1 MITVTDNALTKLN
14 TILNEEN
21 AGAKLRIFIQGGG
34 CSGLQYGFAIEE
46 QQEEDDF
53 VVSEGNVSILIDG
66 MSSAYIE
73 GATIDFSQDQY
84 GENFVIKN
92 PNAKTTCGCGSSFTP
107 Y

>member
-73 GATIDFSQDQY
+73 GATIDFSEDQY

>member
-21 AGAKLRIFIQGGG
+21 PGAKLRIFIQGGG

-66 MSSAYIE
+66 MSSSYIE
-73 GATIDFSQDQY
+73 GATIDFSEDQY

>member
-21 AGAKLRIFIQGGG
+21 SGAKLRIFIQGGG

>member
-21 AGAKLRIFIQGGG
+21 AGAKLRIFIQVGG